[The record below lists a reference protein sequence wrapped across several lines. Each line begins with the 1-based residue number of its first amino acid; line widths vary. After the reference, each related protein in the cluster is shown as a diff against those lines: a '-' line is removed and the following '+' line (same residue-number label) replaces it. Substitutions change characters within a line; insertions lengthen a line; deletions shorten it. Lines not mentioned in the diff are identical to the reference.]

1 MRYALMYPRETTG
14 LVVVNPIGLEDWKA
28 KGVPFVP
35 VDQLYEREL
44 KTSFDSIKKY
54 QQTTY
59 YGGEWK
65 PAYDRWVKML
75 AGMYAGDGGKLV
87 AWNQAL
93 TSDMILSQ
101 PVIYEIDQIAVPT
114 VLMIGQKDT
123 TAIGKDRA
131 PPEAAKR
138 LGNYPELG
146 RLAHERIKGSVLVPF
161 AELGH
166 SPQVQDPARF
176 NKALLEQLARM

>member
-1 MRYALMYPRETTG
+1 
-14 LVVVNPIGLEDWKA
+14 
-28 KGVPFVP
+28 
-35 VDQLYEREL
+35 
-44 KTSFDSIKKY
+44 
-54 QQTTY
+54 
-59 YGGEWK
+59 
-65 PAYDRWVKML
+65 
-75 AGMYAGDGGKLV
+75 LV

-146 RLAHERIKGSVLVPF
+146 RLAHERIKGSVLVTF